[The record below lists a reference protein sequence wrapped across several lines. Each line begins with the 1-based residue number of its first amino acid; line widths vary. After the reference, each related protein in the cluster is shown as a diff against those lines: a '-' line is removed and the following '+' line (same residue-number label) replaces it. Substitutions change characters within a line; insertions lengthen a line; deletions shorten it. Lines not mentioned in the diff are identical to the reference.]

1 MRSGDGTTSVVTAR
15 NVTISTGLVPRLPE
29 GVTSDERVWHSSEF
43 LGKFNAQAS
52 GDLKSVAVVGA
63 YQSAAEI
70 TRFLYDSLPHAQVS
84 AVIPSYGYSVADDT
98 PFANQVFDPDAVD
111 EYYFGTERA
120 RDAFWRYHR
129 NTNYS
134 VVDADVIRA
143 LYQRSYEE
151 QVRGGSQRLHFRN
164 LTRVAEVERVGSG
177 ARVVLHSLLDDR
189 TEELAV
195 DALVFATGYD
205 GLDPA
210 RLLGDF
216 DQHFQRDAAGRHR
229 VERDY
234 RLVTAS
240 GLTCGVYLQ
249 GGTEHTHGMSSS
261 LLSNIAVR
269 SGEIADSIV
278 LRRTERELDLNHPV
292 AEASSAA

>member
-1 MRSGDGTTSVVTAR
+1 M
-15 NVTISTGLVPRLPE
+15 
-29 GVTSDERVWHSSEF
+29 
-43 LGKFNAQAS
+43 
-52 GDLKSVAVVGA
+52 
-63 YQSAAEI
+63 
-70 TRFLYDSLPHAQVS
+70 
-84 AVIPSYGYSVADDT
+84 
-98 PFANQVFDPDAVD
+98 FDPGAVD
-111 EYYFGTERA
+111 EYYFGTARA
-120 RDAFWRYHR
+120 RDSFWRYHR

-143 LYQRSYEE
+143 LYQRSYDE
-151 QVRGGSQRLHFRN
+151 QVHGSQRLHFRN
-164 LTRVAEVERVGSG
+164 LTQVAEVKRLESET
-177 ARVVLHSLLDDR
+177 RVVLRSLQDDQ

-205 GLDPA
+205 GVDPA

-234 RLVTAS
+234 RLVPAS

-249 GGTEHTHGMSSS
+249 GGTEHSHGLSSS

-278 LRRTERELDLNHPV
+278 LRHTGRELGAPAL
-292 AEASSAA
+292 